1 MDGRKVNLD
10 LIYFDRFCYLLIFL
24 ICDKN
29 QPHSQFKDK
38 PNLINFYWFTNNVIT
53 DFESWFDRP
62 STARKMKFSIKDFFS
77 KSDQILNGKLHFLR
91 SDEKRTTGC
100 IRVLA
105 LEWC

>member
-24 ICDKN
+24 TRDKN
-29 QPHSQFKDK
+29 QPHTQFKDK
-38 PNLINFYWFTNNVIT
+38 PNLINFYWFINKVIT

-62 STARKMKFSIKDFFS
+62 CTARKMKFSIKDFFS
-77 KSDQILNGKLHFLR
+77 KPDQILNGKLHFLC
-91 SDEKRTTGC
+91 SDEKRTTGR

-105 LEWC
+105 IQWC